1 MTKMDLVKEVMESTD
16 NALAKKDVELVVNNV
31 FGLMA
36 KALADGEKIA
46 IAGFGTFDIKER
58 AARKGRNPQ
67 TGEEIDI
74 AASKSVHF
82 KAGKALKE
90 SVNG

>member
-1 MTKMDLVKEVMESTD
+1 MTKMDLVKAIVESTD
-16 NALAKKDVELVVNNV
+16 TALAKKDVEIVINNA
-31 FGLMA
+31 FNLMA
-36 KALADGEKIA
+36 KTLTDGEKIT

-74 AASKSVHF
+74 SASKSVHF

-90 SVNG
+90 AVNG